1 MVTQSPFPSS
11 RPSPFAFAEQI
22 FEQFAARIAPRA
34 WAIHEVQH
42 RLVLLLNHVLQREP
56 EAMVRLQRQQ
66 GKSLCVRWREL
77 SLSLIVTPAGLLEL
91 LDAPSLTQGMGESR
105 TQSHVQHDLNLHLL
119 EHSPLGFAQKL
130 AAGAMPEVRI
140 EGDVQ
145 FAAEVNWLVDNLR
158 WDVEEDLSRIL
169 GDVAA
174 HRVCELARTVASAV
188 HRFVQ
193 GAPRGTA
200 P

>member
-1 MVTQSPFPSS
+1 MVTQSAFSS
-11 RPSPFAFAEQI
+11 SLPSPFVFAEQI
-22 FEQFAARIAPRA
+22 FEQLASRIAPPA
-34 WAIHEVQH
+34 WVVHEVQH

-56 EAMVRLQRQQ
+56 EAMVRLQRQKA
-66 GKSLCVRWREL
+66 KSLCVRWREL

-91 LDAPSLTQGMGESR
+91 MDTPTTPHGTGEP
-105 TQSHVQHDLNLHLL
+105 QAQHDLSLNLL
-119 EHSPLGFAQKL
+119 ERSPIGLTQKL
-130 AAGAMPEVRI
+130 AAGTTPEVRV

-174 HRVCELARTVASAV
+174 HRVCEVARTVANAV
-188 HRFVQ
+188 RRFAQ

>member
-1 MVTQSPFPSS
+1 L
-11 RPSPFAFAEQI
+11 AEQI
-22 FEQFAARIAPRA
+22 FEQFASRIAPPA
-34 WAIHEVQH
+34 WAVHEVQH

-66 GKSLCVRWREL
+66 GKALCVRWREL

-91 LDAPSLTQGMGESR
+91 IDAPTLPHGAGEP
-105 TQSHVQHDLNLHLL
+105 QAQYDLNLHLL
-119 EHSPLGFAQKL
+119 ERSPLGFAQKL

-158 WDVEEDLSRIL
+158 WDVEEDLSRIV

-174 HRVCELARTVASAV
+174 HRVCVVARTVANAV

-193 GAPRGTA
+193 GVPRGTA

>member
-1 MVTQSPFPSS
+1 
-11 RPSPFAFAEQI
+11 
-22 FEQFAARIAPRA
+22 
-34 WAIHEVQH
+34 
-42 RLVLLLNHVLQREP
+42 
-56 EAMVRLQRQQ
+56 
-66 GKSLCVRWREL
+66 
-77 SLSLIVTPAGLLEL
+77 
-91 LDAPSLTQGMGESR
+91 MGESR

-119 EHSPLGFAQKL
+119 EHSPLGLAQKL

-169 GDVAA
+169 GDVTA
-174 HRVCELARTVASAV
+174 HRVCELARTVANAV